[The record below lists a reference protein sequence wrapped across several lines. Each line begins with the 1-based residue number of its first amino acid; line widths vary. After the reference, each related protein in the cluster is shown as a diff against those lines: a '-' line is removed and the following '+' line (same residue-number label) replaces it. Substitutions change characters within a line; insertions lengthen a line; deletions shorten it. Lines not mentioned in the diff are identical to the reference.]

1 MCPPCSDR
9 FFKIDGRPS
18 LTDDYLAWLD
28 RHSLVPV
35 LGKTGTHRPESGRP
49 MQGVFI
55 LPTPLQ
61 FDALCADLHRQALVA
76 REQGVP
82 AEEAP
87 GDAITFDVCVRTPYV
102 FEYSNGS
109 LELMT
114 ATEASRLLP
123 VNPSLQIDMPQAPAP
138 VIQLDVGNSLF
149 ETLFLQTQTPC
160 SCRRR
165 RVAWPRTFGLDV
177 HE

>member
-1 MCPPCSDR
+1 
-9 FFKIDGRPS
+9 
-18 LTDDYLAWLD
+18 
-28 RHSLVPV
+28 
-35 LGKTGTHRPESGRP
+35 

-87 GDAITFDVCVRTPYV
+87 GDELTFDVCVSTPYV
-102 FEYSNGS
+102 FEYTNGS
-109 LELMT
+109 RELMT

-123 VNPSLQIDMPQAPAP
+123 GNPSLQIDMPQAPAP
-138 VIQLDVGNSLF
+138 VIQLDVGHSLF
-149 ETLFLQTQTPC
+149 ETFFPQGSWGEILQKTVTFEFLT
-160 SCRRR
+160 R
-165 RVAWPRTFGLDV
+165 
-177 HE
+177 

>member
-1 MCPPCSDR
+1 MCPPYSDR
-9 FFKIDGRPS
+9 FFKIDGRPLS
-18 LTDDYLAWLD
+18 TDDYLAWLD
-28 RHSLVPV
+28 RYSLVPV
-35 LGKTGTHRPESGRP
+35 LGKSGTHRPESGRP

-102 FEYSNGS
+102 SNIAMAH
-109 LELMT
+109 L
-114 ATEASRLLP
+114 
-123 VNPSLQIDMPQAPAP
+123 N
-138 VIQLDVGNSLF
+138 
-149 ETLFLQTQTPC
+149 
-160 SCRRR
+160 
-165 RVAWPRTFGLDV
+165 
-177 HE
+177 